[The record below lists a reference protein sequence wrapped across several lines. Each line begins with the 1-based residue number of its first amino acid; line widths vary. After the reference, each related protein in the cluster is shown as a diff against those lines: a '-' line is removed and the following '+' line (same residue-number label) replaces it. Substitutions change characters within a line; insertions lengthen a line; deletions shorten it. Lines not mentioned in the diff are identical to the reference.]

1 MNINDKRR
9 IINTYVDKLG
19 PKNLDELLQHLEGLL
34 LEGGESLMTSE
45 VTCPW
50 CGGFY
55 VVKNGTKPNGR
66 QRYLCRNET
75 CKRTFVTSTNTVM
88 HHSHIDHAK
97 WKRFLMDTL
106 EGKSLDYSA
115 ERLGFSHQTAF
126 NMRHKILAAL
136 EKLLAEKPT
145 TLCEIAELDETYVLD
160 NYKGANGKKYKSDY
174 RAILNWVVKRA
185 KEENQTIVKP
195 KKQYCDYN
203 QRNYTNKDFS
213 DIYANNIAK

>member
-66 QRYLCRNET
+66 QRYLCRNEA

-160 NYKGANGKKYKSDY
+160 NYKGAPLPDEVNRAPRRRGGKALSLSAPG
-174 RAILNWVVKRA
+174 RRIPR
-185 KEENQTIVKP
+185 
-195 KKQYCDYN
+195 
-203 QRNYTNKDFS
+203 
-213 DIYANNIAK
+213 